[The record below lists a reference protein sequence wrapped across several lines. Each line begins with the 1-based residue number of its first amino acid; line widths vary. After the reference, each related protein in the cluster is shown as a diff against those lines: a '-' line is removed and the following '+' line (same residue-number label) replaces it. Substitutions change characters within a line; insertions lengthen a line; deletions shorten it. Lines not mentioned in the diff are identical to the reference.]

1 MQFIVYDKTGENIR
15 CTTRK
20 LEYSGTFMGECSVT
34 MDITSPTP
42 IDFHIGD
49 YVEYRGEKFEINYD
63 PSVIKTAR
71 RETVGDAFKYEN
83 IKFNSLSDE
92 LVRADFLDYVSNDN
106 NIHFT
111 ALPTF
116 SFFCSDVRDLAQR
129 IQANLDRV
137 YTGSKKWTV
146 SVHGEFV
153 GKKDVSISVSNIK
166 VWDALALASSDF
178 DANFIIRG
186 RTITIG
192 TAGIAVGNMFSY
204 GKNNGLFE
212 IERSAEPD
220 QAIIT
225 RLRAY
230 GSEKNLPP
238 RYYNKLSES
247 VPNNMAVTHLMLPD
261 FPLTS
266 LDPYIDSANI
276 AQLGIREGS
285 VFFDGSNGNEEIYPS
300 IEGMTYQGV
309 NIDEVQSAEQTTD
322 DGIWEVPEG
331 ETSVNIPNFTITLYD
346 LGFDI
351 RDYLIEGQNPVIS
364 MKSGLCAGREFEIV
378 NVSQDTQTGYYT
390 LECRRVE
397 DSSLGLVFPYKDYNV
412 QAGDKFVLLY
422 ISMPTQYI
430 TAAAQ
435 RLYDAAV
442 AYLAKNDYVRYSY
455 SPKVD
460 NIFLQRQHDTA
471 IANSDISIHDT
482 IKEGDLLLF
491 NDTDLGISGSIIID
505 QLTIKEGDELIP
517 QYEITLRNDKTVGT
531 IQRLQQQIDSIVSG
545 ATAVGG
551 YNSQQIQ
558 SIMRAFGDVRYLRK
572 DIDDVAKG
580 LIDSL
585 KGFQVGA
592 DFVSGLLGEGG
603 IFRKEADGKT
613 YIEADRLYVRM
624 KAYFDEIEV
633 KKYTHS
639 GGNRIASKT
648 GVKTIKVEWLD
659 ANGNVTENASE
670 VVKYRC
676 YFRLSDDDG
685 NTITNDWVVG
695 DLARSQEF
703 KDGTNGYWRAV
714 VGVGAT
720 ADDDGLGYIDLSK
733 SDCLQDS
740 DIPQA
745 QDDIIQ
751 LGNKTNADR
760 QGAIIEYSSGA
771 NAPSYQIYQNI
782 NSYDLTGKNV
792 IALGYDSSTDKAY
805 MNVYGDAFIGDQNGS
820 HIQYNSTTGNLT
832 IKATIDAQS
841 TIGNQSLEEYIQ
853 EHQTTWTEQ
862 EIETLITDSTSEQ
875 FADIDTAIE
884 TLQNQADGAIETWF
898 YNGVPTLN
906 NEPASTWT
914 TTELKD
920 RHLGDLYY
928 DNQSGY
934 AYRFTKTGST
944 YSWNPISDS
953 AVAKALSDAAAAQT
967 TANSKRRIFFVT
979 PTPPYEQGDLW
990 VNATYPANNTYTDA
1004 TNNRYYNDVL
1014 RCKTT
1019 KASGS
1024 FSISD
1029 WTLAS
1034 KYTDDSKFNSYIDQL
1049 LNHTIIS
1056 NPSDAQQVANTYNSV
1071 MQALNQGTVIE
1082 GGLVLSTLIGL
1093 RDSNNTVWAG
1103 MSGAYNAS
1111 SIGKGIA
1118 SWYGGAMVDIEG
1130 TMTSVSSPS
1139 GNPSAKN
1146 YYEYDSTN
1154 NIYVPSKDTSVT
1166 SGKTYYTRN
1175 WDSLSDADKKTTS
1188 AYAKSLFRMDGT
1200 GYVASGNI
1208 SWDSLGR
1215 VTLKNLYTDT
1225 GKNIDQLLALFSIG
1239 GTIPTNAYITPAYP
1253 FSSLEVL
1260 VNGSSVNVINALQQL
1275 QELFEGEYENGTL
1288 VRIKAKA
1295 ALYSDGEVSALGYDD
1310 SGGGGGGGTD
1320 LAAVWTTLT
1329 GNTGTYKD
1337 YQIHSGHLTSAL
1349 ANYALSSSLATVATS
1364 GSYNDLTNKPTI
1376 PAAQIQSDWNQTT
1389 TTAKDYIKN
1398 KPTIPAAQVQ
1408 SNWNATSG
1416 MGVILNKPTKVS
1428 AFTNDANYV
1437 TSSSLTT
1444 TLESYATQTWV
1455 TNKGYATTSAMNA
1468 ALEGY
1473 LPLTGG
1479 TLSGNLS
1486 VERTGTTGGKVTVTN
1501 GNGSA
1506 SLYTATQRGLWDET
1520 NSKWIVATNGTNT
1533 FMLHGNVGI
1542 NTTAPSHQLHV
1553 NGNTYSSRYYAGGEN
1568 YLGGGST
1575 QLYFTVGSVN
1585 PIVAGSTYVRRGT
1598 SEDDAAIT
1606 LGTSTYRWANVYSVL
1621 GNFSGLITASGNI
1634 KTASYIEIGD
1644 YRIVADTA
1652 NTALK
1657 VVNKDGTT
1665 AVNFYATGENSALGV
1680 NTSGGGGGGDGAS
1693 LEAVWTSLGSS
1704 TGTYGSSQINA
1715 SHLTNALASYATQ
1728 SWVEA
1733 KGYLTSYTE
1742 TDPVFTASAAH
1753 GITSANITSWND
1765 KVSNVQADW
1774 NATSGLAVILNK
1786 PTNLVTTTAMNTAL
1800 NDYLPLAGGTMT
1812 GRLITRDVGSGWGNG
1827 FSPNYSAIT
1836 FPAID
1841 DNLYHPYLHGT
1852 SSDGSVW
1859 NLGGYGTRVGIYG
1872 YVADHD
1878 GNNTDWRTWWDTTNG
1893 YLTHSGGMEVGGQ
1906 ITSSVAN
1913 GTAPLVIA
1921 SSTLVSNLNADK
1933 LDGVDASGLF
1943 TSLTNSGNNISVTIG
1958 GTNKTLQVGYAAS
1971 AASATTAG
1979 TATTLANSRTLW
1991 GQSFDGSANVSGN
2004 MTGVGTIAASGD
2016 ITVTKTTTAAT
2027 RMKVTNTNGSVS
2039 LLTSTN
2045 RGIYDDDN
2053 SKWVIGTNGTNTFL
2067 MDGNVGIGE
2076 TSPTYKLQIADPNY
2090 SYSSTGFTGSAMYF
2104 RKLSTQTTG
2113 FNQALRFMRHDSS
2126 NEIVEN
2132 VGLIGVYSTDAYKY
2146 TFLGG
2151 NYNNPAIRI
2160 DGVGTD
2166 ANVGIGLTTAPSY
2179 KLHVDGTA
2187 YATNLYLNG
2196 SNRFGGNSTQLYAY
2210 IGTANP
2216 FVLGSDYIR
2225 RGTSDTDVTLGTSSY
2240 RWANLYSVLGN
2251 FSGQITSSV
2260 ATGTSPLSVAS
2271 TTLNEN
2277 LNADLL
2283 DGYHAEDVSRL
2294 GWTTVSNATSGT
2306 NCKWYSV
2313 GVPTSNQT
2321 WYVYEI
2327 IVRRSIV
2334 PMISYY
2340 KLSIMKHTDSYN
2352 VILINQGIA
2361 RNNGNHTHVYVGIDA
2376 TGKVYIQHG
2385 TTGTYNYMS
2394 IRPIL
2399 GAGSFNTTEVG
2410 TAAFGTADGFT
2421 PAKMIKDSGH
2431 VRVYTNGSSQATTYD
2446 GSPAMITSLQIGD
2459 AYIWWDDANNCLRIT
2474 GGNTSGQ
2481 TASVAVNVN
2490 VSGEFSALKTS

>member
-1 MQFIVYDKTGENIR
+1 MFTVYDKTGENIR
-15 CTTRK
+15 CTTGK
-20 LEYSGTFMGECSVT
+20 LEYNGTFMGECSVT
-34 MDITSPTP
+34 IDIISPTP

-49 YVEYRGEKFEINYD
+49 YLVYRGETFEINYD

-238 RYYNKLSES
+238 RYYNKLSNL

-300 IEGMTYQGV
+300 IEGMTYQGT

-390 LECRRVE
+390 FECRRTE

-422 ISMPTQYI
+422 ISMPTEYI
-430 TAAAQ
+430 TAASQ

-442 AYLAKNDYVRYSY
+442 AYLAKCDYVRYSY

-460 NIFLQRQHDTA
+460 NIFLQRQHDSA
-471 IANSDISIHDT
+471 IANSGTSIHDT

-491 NDTDLGISGSIIID
+491 SDTDLGISGSIIID

-531 IQRLQQQIDSIVSG
+531 IQRLQQQIDSIINGS
-545 ATAVGG
+545 TSVGG
-551 YNSQQIQ
+551 YNAQQIQ
-558 SIMRAFGDVRYLRK
+558 SIIRAYGDTRYLRK
-572 DIDDVAKG
+572 DIDDVARG

-585 KGFQVGA
+585 KGFQVGD

-603 IFRKEADGKT
+603 IFQKEADGKT
-613 YIEADRLYVRM
+613 YIETDRLYVRF

-648 GVKTIKVEWLD
+648 GIKTVKVEYYNANDEIVED
-659 ANGNVTENASE
+659 ASQAAY
-670 VVKYRC
+670 YRC
-676 YFRLSDDDG
+676 YFRLTDDEG
-685 NTITNDWVVG
+685 NIITNDWVVG

-703 KDGTNGYWRAV
+703 KQGTNGYWRAV
-714 VGVGAT
+714 VGVGT
-720 ADDDGLGYIDLSK
+720 TPDSDGLGYIDLSK
-733 SDCLQDS
+733 TDCLSGS
-740 DIPQA
+740 DVPQE

-805 MNVYGDAFIGDQNGS
+805 MNVYGDAFIGDRNGS
-820 HIQYNSTTGNLT
+820 YLQYNSTTGALT
-832 IKATIDAQS
+832 IKAAIDAQS
-841 TIGNQSLEEYIQ
+841 TMGGKPIG
-853 EHQTTWTEQ
+853 
-862 EIETLITDSTSEQ
+862 EQ
-875 FADIDTAIE
+875 FEYLQEQIDGSVANWYVTE
-884 TLQNQADGAIETWF
+884 T
-898 YNGVPTLN
+898 PTLLN
-906 NEPASTWT
+906 YPASDWT
-914 TTELKD
+914 TDEQRSLHVDELAYNKTN
-920 RHLGDLYY
+920 G
-928 DNQSGY
+928 NV
-934 AYRFTKTGST
+934 YRFVYDEANDIYKWELVPAEDVPSSLRKFADLQYLADALGENTSIDGGLILTSLIQLRDTNGNVLSGISGLYDTTLDDPKKSIAAWYGGVKTDWET
-944 YSWNPISDS
+944 
-953 AVAKALSDAAAAQT
+953 LSDAQKQ
-967 TANSKRRIFFVT
+967 S
-979 PTPPYEQGDLW
+979 
-990 VNATYPANNTYTDA
+990 ATE
-1004 TNNRYYNDVL
+1004 
-1014 RCKTT
+1014 
-1019 KASGS
+1019 GS
-1024 FSISD
+1024 
-1029 WTLAS
+1029 
-1034 KYTDDSKFNSYIDQL
+1034 
-1049 LNHTIIS
+1049 
-1056 NPSDAQQVANTYNSV
+1056 
-1071 MQALNQGTVIE
+1071 
-1082 GGLVLSTLIGL
+1082 
-1093 RDSNNTVWAG
+1093 
-1103 MSGAYNAS
+1103 
-1111 SIGKGIA
+1111 
-1118 SWYGGAMVDIEG
+1118 
-1130 TMTSVSSPS
+1130 
-1139 GNPSAKN
+1139 
-1146 YYEYDSTN
+1146 
-1154 NIYVPSKDTSVT
+1154 
-1166 SGKTYYTRN
+1166 
-1175 WDSLSDADKKTTS
+1175 
-1188 AYAKSLFRMDGT
+1188 YAKSLFRMDGT

-1225 GKNIDQLLALFSIG
+1225 GKSIDQLLALFSIG

-1253 FSSLEVL
+1253 FSDLQVLTNSGNAVSVKDYLSLFIPHY
-1260 VNGSSVNVINALQQL
+1260 NQTTG
-1275 QELFEGEYENGTL
+1275 ELESIESPVPL
-1288 VRIKAKA
+1288 W
-1295 ALYSDGEVSALGYDD
+1295 SQGEVSALGYDD
-1310 SGGGGGGGTD
+1310 SGGGGGGGAD
-1320 LAAVWTTLT
+1320 LSAVWATLT

-1337 YQIHSGHLTSAL
+1337 YQINIGHLTSAL
-1349 ANYALSSSLATVATS
+1349 SNYALSSSLATVATS

-1376 PAAQIQSDWNQTT
+1376 PAAQIQSNWTQTNT
-1389 TTAKDYIKN
+1389 SAKDYIKN
-1398 KPTIPAAQVQ
+1398 KPTIPAAQIQ
-1408 SNWNATSG
+1408 SDWNQTSTSAKDY
-1416 MGVILNKPTKVS
+1416 IKNKPTNVS
-1428 AFTNDANYV
+1428 AFNNDANYV
-1437 TSSSLTT
+1437 TSSLLNT
-1444 TLESYATQTWV
+1444 TLESYAT
-1455 TNKGYATTSAMNA
+1455 TSAMNTELA
-1468 ALEGY
+1468 KY
-1473 LPLTGG
+1473 LKLTGG
-1479 TLSGNLS
+1479 TLSGNLTI
-1486 VERTGTTGGKVTVTN
+1486 ERSGTAGGKVIATN
-1501 GNGSA
+1501 SNGSVA
-1506 SLYTATQRGLWDET
+1506 IYTATQRGLWDET
-1520 NSKWIVATNGTNT
+1520 NSKWIVGTNGTNT
-1533 FMLHGNVGI
+1533 FMMGGNVGI

-1553 NGNTYSSRYYAGGEN
+1553 NGNTYASRYYVGGEN

-1575 QLYFTVGSVN
+1575 QLYFGVGSTN

-1606 LGTSTYRWANVYSVL
+1606 LGTSNYRWANVYSVL

-1704 TGTYGSSQINA
+1704 TGTYGTSQINA
-1715 SHLTNALASYATQ
+1715 SHLTNALANYATQ
-1728 SWVEA
+1728 SWVNQQGFL
-1733 KGYLTSYTE
+1733 KSYTE
-1742 TDPVFTASAAH
+1742 TDPVFTASAAY
-1753 GITSANITSWND
+1753 GITSTNITSWNN

-1786 PTNLVTTTAMNTAL
+1786 PTNLVTTTSLATTLQGYVTAL
-1800 NDYLPLAGGTMT
+1800 GTNDPYITWTRNGVANNILPPSAYSLYLQTETSIARITSNKITYTKVSKLNAGSLPVSDNNNVLLNVARTNGSTYGSQLAFSSTQYLYFRAFGNANADTTQRWKRVAFNEDWEVPYTIGSWSKIIRITNYGTIQLSVRLAQSSQSATYMFLVTTSNNASRCYQIASGNYASNSEFSIRVTRKSTNSFDVEIKSDYAYSSATTSTCYASWIVNGIMTGSTYPSVSIYTEVTAGGGT
-1812 GRLITRDVGSGWGNG
+1812 VSSGN
-1827 FSPNYSAIT
+1827 FTTVRNSDLVNATIYSPN
-1836 FPAID
+1836 
-1841 DNLYHPYLHGT
+1841 LHLT
-1852 SSDGSVW
+1852 ASD
-1859 NLGGYGTRVGIYG
+1859 
-1872 YVADHD
+1872 
-1878 GNNTDWRTWWDTTNG
+1878 
-1893 YLTHSGGMEVGGQ
+1893 
-1906 ITSSVAN
+1906 
-1913 GTAPLVIA
+1913 GTAPMTVTSTTMVANLQAEYA
-1921 SSTLVSNLNADK
+1921 SRL
-1933 LDGVDASGLF
+1933 
-1943 TSLTNSGNNISVTIG
+1943 
-1958 GTNKTLQVGYAAS
+1958 KTA
-1971 AASATTAG
+1971 
-1979 TATTLANSRTLW
+1979 RTLW

-2004 MTGVGTIAASGD
+2004 MTGVGSLDASGD
-2016 ITVTKTTTAAT
+2016 ITVTRSSTTSAI
-2027 RMKVTNTNGSVS
+2027 MKVVNENGAVS
-2039 LLTSTN
+2039 LLASVN
-2045 RGIYDDDN
+2045 RGVYDSET

-2067 MDGNVGIGE
+2067 MDGNVGIGT
-2076 TSPTYKLQIADPNY
+2076 TS
-2090 SYSSTGFTGSAMYF
+2090 
-2104 RKLSTQTTG
+2104 
-2113 FNQALRFMRHDSS
+2113 
-2126 NEIVEN
+2126 
-2132 VGLIGVYSTDAYKY
+2132 
-2146 TFLGG
+2146 
-2151 NYNNPAIRI
+2151 
-2160 DGVGTD
+2160 
-2166 ANVGIGLTTAPSY
+2166 PSY
-2179 KLHVDGTA
+2179 KLHVDGDA
-2187 YATNLYLNG
+2187 YATKLYLNG
-2196 SNRFGGNSTQLYAY
+2196 SNFLGGNSTQLYAY

-2216 FVLGSDYIR
+2216 FVLGSNYVR

-2283 DGYHAEDVSRL
+2283 DGYHATEVSRL
-2294 GWTTVSNATSGT
+2294 GWVGVNNATGSSDQ
-2306 NCKWYSV
+2306 CKWYEV
-2313 GVPTSNQT
+2313 NVPTSSGSL
-2321 WYVYEI
+2321 YVYDI
-2327 IVRRSIV
+2327 IAHRNAYPFVA
-2334 PMISYY
+2334 YY
-2340 KLSIMKHTDSYN
+2340 RLAIYRYN
-2352 VILINQGIA
+2352 ANVVSVSLINHGFNH
-2361 RNNGNHTHVYVGIDA
+2361 RNANNTRVCVAIDSNQ
-2376 TGKVYIQHG
+2376 KVYIQSG
-2385 TTGTYNYMS
+2385 SRTASNYLR
-2394 IRPIL
+2394 IRPYYNSGGI
-2399 GAGSFNTTEVG
+2399 NTTAVG
-2410 TAAFGTADGFT
+2410 EAAFGTADGFT
-2421 PAKMIKDSGH
+2421 ALKMVTDSGYF
-2431 VRVYTNGSSQATTYD
+2431 RVDTSAATQSTTYD
-2446 GSPAMITSLQIGD
+2446 GDPMIRTSVRIGN
-2459 AYIWWDDANNCLRIT
+2459 AYLWWDDTNNCLRIT
-2474 GGNTSGQ
+2474 GVNSNGVPTS
-2481 TASVAVNVN
+2481 SVVVNVN
-2490 VSGEFSALKTS
+2490 VSGEVSALKTS

>member
-49 YVEYRGEKFEINYD
+49 YVEYRGERFEINYD

-146 SVHGEFV
+146 SVHSEFV

-261 FPLTS
+261 FPLTT

-300 IEGMTYQGV
+300 IEGMTYQGM

-378 NVSQDTQTGYYT
+378 NVSQDEQTGNYT
-390 LECRRVE
+390 LECRRTE

-422 ISMPTQYI
+422 ISMPTEYI

-648 GVKTIKVEWLD
+648 GVKTVKVEWLD
-659 ANGNVTENASE
+659 ANGNVTENANE

-676 YFRLSDDDG
+676 YFRLSDDEG

-703 KDGTNGYWRAV
+703 KQGTNGYWRAV
-714 VGVGAT
+714 VGVGST
-720 ADDDGLGYIDLSK
+720 ADADGLGYIDLSK
-733 SDCLQDS
+733 ADCLQDS
-740 DIPQA
+740 DVPQA

-760 QGAIIEYSSGA
+760 QGAIIEFSSGA

-805 MNVYGDAFIGDQNGS
+805 MNVYGDAFIGDRNGS
-820 HIQYNSTTGNLT
+820 YLQYNSTTGALT
-832 IKATIDAQS
+832 IKAAIDAQS
-841 TIGNQSLEEYIQ
+841 TMGGKPIG
-853 EHQTTWTEQ
+853 
-862 EIETLITDSTSEQ
+862 EQ
-875 FADIDTAIE
+875 FEYLQEQIDGSVANWYVTE
-884 TLQNQADGAIETWF
+884 T
-898 YNGVPTLN
+898 PTLLN
-906 NEPASTWT
+906 YPASDWT
-914 TTELKD
+914 TDEQRSLHVDELAYNKTN
-920 RHLGDLYY
+920 G
-928 DNQSGY
+928 NV
-934 AYRFTKTGST
+934 YRFVYDEANDIYKWELVPEEDVPSSLRKFADLQYLADALGENTSIDGGLILTSLIQLRDTNGNVLSGISGLYDTTLDDPKKSIAAWYGGVKTDWET
-944 YSWNPISDS
+944 
-953 AVAKALSDAAAAQT
+953 LSDAQKQT
-967 TANSKRRIFFVT
+967 
-979 PTPPYEQGDLW
+979 
-990 VNATYPANNTYTDA
+990 ATD
-1004 TNNRYYNDVL
+1004 
-1014 RCKTT
+1014 
-1019 KASGS
+1019 GS
-1024 FSISD
+1024 
-1029 WTLAS
+1029 
-1034 KYTDDSKFNSYIDQL
+1034 
-1049 LNHTIIS
+1049 
-1056 NPSDAQQVANTYNSV
+1056 
-1071 MQALNQGTVIE
+1071 
-1082 GGLVLSTLIGL
+1082 
-1093 RDSNNTVWAG
+1093 
-1103 MSGAYNAS
+1103 
-1111 SIGKGIA
+1111 
-1118 SWYGGAMVDIEG
+1118 
-1130 TMTSVSSPS
+1130 
-1139 GNPSAKN
+1139 
-1146 YYEYDSTN
+1146 
-1154 NIYVPSKDTSVT
+1154 
-1166 SGKTYYTRN
+1166 
-1175 WDSLSDADKKTTS
+1175 
-1188 AYAKSLFRMDGT
+1188 YAKSLFRMDGT

-1225 GKNIDQLLALFSIG
+1225 GKSIDQLLALFSIG

-1253 FSSLEVL
+1253 FSDLQVLTNSGNAVSVKDYLSLFIPHY
-1260 VNGSSVNVINALQQL
+1260 NQTTG
-1275 QELFEGEYENGTL
+1275 ELESIESPVPL
-1288 VRIKAKA
+1288 W
-1295 ALYSDGEVSALGYDD
+1295 SQGEVSALGYDG
-1310 SGGGGGGGTD
+1310 SGGGGGGGAD
-1320 LAAVWTTLT
+1320 LSAVWATLT

-1337 YQIHSGHLTSAL
+1337 YQINIGHLTSAL
-1349 ANYALSSSLATVATS
+1349 SNYTLSSSLATVATS
-1364 GSYNDLTNKPTI
+1364 GSYNDLSNKPTI

-1444 TLESYATQTWV
+1444 TLAS
-1455 TNKGYATTSAMNA
+1455 YATTSAMNT
-1468 ALEGY
+1468 ALSGY

-1542 NTTAPSHQLHV
+1542 NTSAPSYQLHV
-1553 NGNTYSSRYYAGGEN
+1553 NGNTYASRYYAGGEN
-1568 YLGGGST
+1568 YFGGGSA
-1575 QLYFTVGSVN
+1575 QLFFNIGNTN
-1585 PIVAGSTYVRRGT
+1585 PIVATSTYVRRGT

-1606 LGTSTYRWANVYSVL
+1606 LGTSTYRWANTYSVL
-1621 GNFSGLITASGNI
+1621 GNFSGLLTASGNI

-1644 YRIVADTA
+1644 YRIVADTE

-1657 VVNKDGTT
+1657 VVNKNGTT

-1680 NTSGGGGGGDGAS
+1680 NTSGGGGGGMDIEAMWTQLGNSDAS
-1693 LEAVWTSLGSS
+1693 RK
-1704 TGTYGSSQINA
+1704 INYVHIQDA
-1715 SHLTNALASYATQ
+1715 LTNNGYATQ
-1728 SWVEA
+1728 SWVNQQGFL
-1733 KGYLTSYTE
+1733 KSYTE

-1753 GITSANITSWND
+1753 GITSANITSWNN

-1786 PTNLVTTTAMNTAL
+1786 PTNLVTTTSLSTAL
-1800 NDYLPLAGGTMT
+1800 SDYLPLAGGTM
-1812 GRLITRDVGSGWGNG
+1812 S
-1827 FSPNYSAIT
+1827 
-1836 FPAID
+1836 
-1841 DNLYHPYLHGT
+1841 
-1852 SSDGSVW
+1852 
-1859 NLGGYGTRVGIYG
+1859 
-1872 YVADHD
+1872 
-1878 GNNTDWRTWWDTTNG
+1878 NTNVVT
-1893 YLTHSGGMEVGGQ
+1893 
-1906 ITSSVAN
+1906 
-1913 GTAPLVIA
+1913 
-1921 SSTLVSNLNADK
+1921 NLNADL
-1933 LDGVDASGLF
+1933 LDGVHLS
-1943 TSLTNSGNNISVTIG
+1943 SLVRIYKQATYDLNELGNNAAVYRLDSSP
-1958 GTNKTLQVGYAAS
+1958 TNAFPYAAYGNVLIVGNS
-1971 AASATTAG
+1971 SSDTCYQLGAAYNRDKLWFRTGSWKSDGTGTLRSKDWKEIAFTDSNVASATALET
-1979 TATTLANSRTLW
+1979 SRTLW
-1991 GQSFDGSANVSGN
+1991 GQNFDGSANVSGN
-2004 MTGVGTIAASGD
+2004 MTGVGSIAASGD
-2016 ITVTKTTTAAT
+2016 ITVTRSGTTSAT
-2027 RMKVTNTNGSVS
+2027 MRVVNENGAVS
-2039 LLTSTN
+2039 LLASVN
-2045 RGIYDDDN
+2045 RGVYDSET
-2053 SKWVIGTNGTNTFL
+2053 SKWVIGTNGTNSFL
-2067 MDGNVGIGE
+2067 MDGNVGIGT
-2076 TSPTYKLQIADPNY
+2076 TS
-2090 SYSSTGFTGSAMYF
+2090 
-2104 RKLSTQTTG
+2104 
-2113 FNQALRFMRHDSS
+2113 
-2126 NEIVEN
+2126 
-2132 VGLIGVYSTDAYKY
+2132 
-2146 TFLGG
+2146 
-2151 NYNNPAIRI
+2151 
-2160 DGVGTD
+2160 
-2166 ANVGIGLTTAPSY
+2166 PSY
-2179 KLHVDGTA
+2179 KLHVDGDV
-2187 YATNLYLNG
+2187 YATRYYAN
-2196 SNRFGGNSTQLYAY
+2196 GGNYMSGSTDQLYFS
-2210 IGTANP
+2210 IGGTVSPVVMTSSA
-2216 FVLGSDYIR
+2216 VR
-2225 RGTSDTDVTLGTSSY
+2225 RGTSTDSANITLGTSSY

-2283 DGYHAEDVSRL
+2283 DGYHATDIPRL
-2294 GWTTVSNATSGT
+2294 GWASVSNATGSSDQ
-2306 NCKWYSV
+2306 CKWFELN
-2313 GVPTSNQT
+2313 VPTSSGT
-2321 WYVYEI
+2321 LYVYEI
-2327 IVRRSIV
+2327 ISRRSAYPLV
-2334 PMISYY
+2334 AYY
-2340 KLSIMKHTDSYN
+2340 RLAIYRYN
-2352 VILINQGIA
+2352 ANVVNVSLINEGFNY
-2361 RNNGNHTHVYVGIDA
+2361 RSSNNTRVCVAIDSNQ
-2376 TGKVYIQHG
+2376 KVYIQSG
-2385 TTGTYNYMS
+2385 SRTASNYLN

-2399 GAGSFNTTEVG
+2399 NAGGVNTTAVG
-2410 TAAFGTADGFT
+2410 EAAFGTADGFT
-2421 PAKMIKDSGH
+2421 ALKMVTDSGYF
-2431 VRVYTNGSSQATTYD
+2431 RVDTSASTQSTAYD
-2446 GSPAMITSLQIGD
+2446 GDPMIRTSARIGN
-2459 AYIWWDDANNCLRIT
+2459 AYLWYDYANNCLRIT
-2474 GGNTSGQ
+2474 GVNSSGVP
-2481 TASVAVNVN
+2481 TASVVVN
-2490 VSGEFSALKTS
+2490 VSVSGEISTLETS

>member
-49 YVEYRGEKFEINYD
+49 YVEYRGERFEINYD

-111 ALPTF
+111 ALPSF

-146 SVHGEFV
+146 SVHSEFV

-238 RYYNKLSES
+238 RYYNKLSNL
-247 VPNNMAVTHLMLPD
+247 VPNNMAVTHLMLPN

-266 LDPYIDSANI
+266 LDPYIDSENI

-300 IEGMTYQGV
+300 IEGMTYQGT

-351 RDYLIEGQNPVIS
+351 CDYLIEGQNPVIS

-378 NVSQDTQTGYYT
+378 NVSQDIQTGYYT

-412 QAGDKFVLLY
+412 KSGDKFVLLY

-648 GVKTIKVEWLD
+648 GVKTVKVEYYNANDEIVED
-659 ANGNVTENASE
+659 ASQAAY
-670 VVKYRC
+670 YRC

-703 KDGTNGYWRAV
+703 KGGTNGYWRAV

-720 ADDDGLGYIDLSK
+720 PDADGLGYIDLSK

-740 DIPQA
+740 DVPQA

-751 LGNKTNADR
+751 LGNKTVTDR
-760 QGAIIEYSSGA
+760 QGAIIEYSTGA
-771 NAPSYQIYQNI
+771 NAPSYQIYQGI
-782 NSYDLTGKNV
+782 NDYNLNGKNYVTLGYNSSTGKAEL
-792 IALGYDSSTDKAY
+792 I
-805 MNVYGDAFIGDQNGS
+805 VYGDAFIGDQNGS

-841 TIGNQSLEEYIQ
+841 TVGNM
-853 EHQTTWTEQ
+853 
-862 EIETLITDSTSEQ
+862 TLGQQ
-875 FADIDTAIE
+875 FDYLQRQID
-884 TLQNQADGAIETWF
+884 
-898 YNGVPTLN
+898 GVVDKWYVDENPTLSN
-906 NEPASTWT
+906 YPASEWT
-914 TTELKD
+914 TDEKKYM
-920 RHLGDLYY
+920 HLGDLAY
-928 DNQSGY
+928 NKNTGH
-934 AYRFTKTGST
+934 AYRFVNNGTDESPIYAWSLIPDSDIASVLKEFADLQYLTAALGQNTTIDGGLILTSLIQLRDTNGNVKSGISGLYDTSLVDPGKSIAAWYGGLKTDWET
-944 YSWNPISDS
+944 
-953 AVAKALSDAAAAQT
+953 LSDAQKQ
-967 TANSKRRIFFVT
+967 S
-979 PTPPYEQGDLW
+979 
-990 VNATYPANNTYTDA
+990 ATD
-1004 TNNRYYNDVL
+1004 
-1014 RCKTT
+1014 
-1019 KASGS
+1019 GS
-1024 FSISD
+1024 
-1029 WTLAS
+1029 
-1034 KYTDDSKFNSYIDQL
+1034 
-1049 LNHTIIS
+1049 
-1056 NPSDAQQVANTYNSV
+1056 
-1071 MQALNQGTVIE
+1071 
-1082 GGLVLSTLIGL
+1082 
-1093 RDSNNTVWAG
+1093 
-1103 MSGAYNAS
+1103 
-1111 SIGKGIA
+1111 
-1118 SWYGGAMVDIEG
+1118 
-1130 TMTSVSSPS
+1130 
-1139 GNPSAKN
+1139 
-1146 YYEYDSTN
+1146 
-1154 NIYVPSKDTSVT
+1154 
-1166 SGKTYYTRN
+1166 
-1175 WDSLSDADKKTTS
+1175 
-1188 AYAKSLFRMDGT
+1188 YAKSLFRMDGT

-1208 SWDSLGR
+1208 SWDANGR

-1253 FSSLEVL
+1253 FSDLQVLTNSGNAVSVKDYLSLF
-1260 VNGSSVNVINALQQL
+1260 IPHYNATTG
-1275 QELFEGEYENGTL
+1275 ELESIESPVPL
-1288 VRIKAKA
+1288 W
-1295 ALYSDGEVSALGYDD
+1295 SQGEVSALGYDD
-1310 SGGGGGGGTD
+1310 SGGGGGGGGTD
-1320 LAAVWTTLT
+1320 LTAVWTTLT

-1364 GSYNDLTNKPTI
+1364 GSYNDLTDKPTI

-1444 TLESYATQTWV
+1444 TLASYATQTWV
-1455 TNKGYATTSAMNA
+1455 TNKGYATTSAMNTELA
-1468 ALEGY
+1468 KY

-1479 TLSGNLS
+1479 TMSNTNLVTNLNADLLDGVHASGLFTALANNGNNISLTIGGTNKTLTVGYASKSKKAGDSWTSVVTIGEWSKVLEISGYTAVLLS
-1486 VERTGTTGGKVTVTN
+1486 VNLISYAQSANATFLINNAWSCARIVQIGTGGYTVNSNFDIRITRSEN
-1501 GNGSA
+1501 TTIDVEIKTSYSYQSA
-1506 SLYTATQRGLWDET
+1506 TTQDVVCHAVNIHNSGTLTPYTSYTAG
-1520 NSKWIVATNGTNT
+1520 SGTLVDSFT
-1533 FMLHGNVGI
+1533 
-1542 NTTAPSHQLHV
+1542 S
-1553 NGNTYSSRYYAGGEN
+1553 YSRYSFIGN
-1568 YLGGGST
+1568 SLRLNGGST
-1575 QLYFTVGSVN
+1575 STTSPDLY
-1585 PIVAGSTYVRRGT
+1585 IAGT
-1598 SEDDAAIT
+1598 SWFGGAIKVGNAYIWWDDTNSCLRIT
-1606 LGTSTYRWANVYSVL
+1606 GANSSGTPVASVAANVNV
-1621 GNFSGLITASGNI
+1621 SG
-1634 KTASYIEIGD
+1634 E
-1644 YRIVADTA
+1644 V
-1652 NTALK
+1652 
-1657 VVNKDGTT
+1657 
-1665 AVNFYATGENSALGV
+1665 SALGA

-1693 LEAVWTSLGSS
+1693 LAAVWTSLGSS

-1728 SWVEA
+1728 SWVNQQGFL
-1733 KGYLTSYTE
+1733 KSYTE
-1742 TDPVFTASAAH
+1742 TDPVFVASPAH
-1753 GITSANITSWND
+1753 GITASNISAWNNKQD
-1765 KVSNVQADW
+1765 AISDLATIRSNASAGAAKVSNVQADW
-1774 NATSGLAVILNK
+1774 TATSGLAVILHK
-1786 PTNLVTTTAMNTAL
+1786 PTLATVATSGKYSDLTGAPTKVSDFTNDANYITSSSLATTLASYATTSAMNTAL
-1800 NDYLPLAGGTMT
+1800 SGYLPLTGGT
-1812 GRLITRDVGSGWGNG
+1812 L
-1827 FSPNYSAIT
+1827 
-1836 FPAID
+1836 
-1841 DNLYHPYLHGT
+1841 
-1852 SSDGSVW
+1852 
-1859 NLGGYGTRVGIYG
+1859 
-1872 YVADHD
+1872 
-1878 GNNTDWRTWWDTTNG
+1878 
-1893 YLTHSGGMEVGGQ
+1893 
-1906 ITSSVAN
+1906 
-1913 GTAPLVIA
+1913 
-1921 SSTLVSNLNADK
+1921 
-1933 LDGVDASGLF
+1933 
-1943 TSLTNSGNNISVTIG
+1943 SGNLSVERT
-1958 GTNKTLQVGYAAS
+1958 GTTDSSKV
-1971 AASATTAG
+1971 
-1979 TATTLANSRTLW
+1979 
-1991 GQSFDGSANVSGN
+1991 
-2004 MTGVGTIAASGD
+2004 
-2016 ITVTKTTTAAT
+2016 TVTN
-2027 RMKVTNTNGSVS
+2027 VNGSVS
-2039 LLTSTN
+2039 LLTSTPN

-2053 SKWVIGTNGTNTFL
+2053 SKWLIGTNGANTFL
-2067 MDGNVGIGE
+2067 LDGYVGI
-2076 TSPTYKLQIADPNY
+2076 N
-2090 SYSSTGFTGSAMYF
+2090 
-2104 RKLSTQTTG
+2104 
-2113 FNQALRFMRHDSS
+2113 
-2126 NEIVEN
+2126 
-2132 VGLIGVYSTDAYKY
+2132 
-2146 TFLGG
+2146 
-2151 NYNNPAIRI
+2151 
-2160 DGVGTD
+2160 
-2166 ANVGIGLTTAPSY
+2166 TTAPSY
-2179 KLHVDGTA
+2179 QLHVNGNT
-2187 YATNLYLNG
+2187 YASRYYVGSSNYLAGGSTWLYFIVDSATPLIAG
-2196 SNRFGGNSTQLYAY
+2196 STY
-2210 IGTANP
+2210 
-2216 FVLGSDYIR
+2216 VR
-2225 RGTSDTDVTLGTSSY
+2225 RGTSDSDVTLGTSSY

-2251 FSGQITSSV
+2251 FSGLITASGNIKTESYIEIGDYRIV
-2260 ATGTSPLSVAS
+2260 ADTANNALKVVHKNGTTAVNFYATG
-2271 TTLNEN
+2271 
-2277 LNADLL
+2277 
-2283 DGYHAEDVSRL
+2283 
-2294 GWTTVSNATSGT
+2294 
-2306 NCKWYSV
+2306 
-2313 GVPTSNQT
+2313 
-2321 WYVYEI
+2321 
-2327 IVRRSIV
+2327 
-2334 PMISYY
+2334 
-2340 KLSIMKHTDSYN
+2340 
-2352 VILINQGIA
+2352 
-2361 RNNGNHTHVYVGIDA
+2361 
-2376 TGKVYIQHG
+2376 
-2385 TTGTYNYMS
+2385 
-2394 IRPIL
+2394 
-2399 GAGSFNTTEVG
+2399 EV
-2410 TAAFGTADGFT
+2410 
-2421 PAKMIKDSGH
+2421 
-2431 VRVYTNGSSQATTYD
+2431 
-2446 GSPAMITSLQIGD
+2446 
-2459 AYIWWDDANNCLRIT
+2459 
-2474 GGNTSGQ
+2474 
-2481 TASVAVNVN
+2481 
-2490 VSGEFSALKTS
+2490 SALKTS